1 MSVKVADRVM
11 IHMPG
16 EVKGRAWKF
25 ARPFRG
31 PYRVISVTPTNVEA
45 QLVDNPTNPPIFV
58 SLSRVRPCY
67 PELSNIVWTGHD
79 RRKERNKKTTK
90 ADPVVPPE
98 RSDDYTGPVTH
109 LRSRRAGQ

>member
-1 MSVKVADRVM
+1 MNL
-11 IHMPG
+11 
-16 EVKGRAWKF
+16 
-25 ARPFRG
+25 
-31 PYRVISVTPTNVEA
+31 YR
-45 QLVDNPTNPPIFV
+45 QFV
-58 SLSRVRPCY
+58 NQTIIEF